1 MEISRLKSFN
11 KPGHIVY
18 TVGQINV
25 YPIGIY
31 SVQVVTSKHYS
42 LISVASMSQCRP
54 SALVYAWWSD
64 AVVARWPPMLFAGVS
79 ICLYLYVL
87 LKALALHFVGL
98 VNNYVRCSC
107 GHASVYSHYPVRD
120 HSMPSKD
127 TDFTISH
134 LAGGFSII
142 L

>member
-1 MEISRLKSFN
+1 MVERRSGSSLATNAICR
-11 KPGHIVY
+11 
-18 TVGQINV
+18 
-25 YPIGIY
+25 
-31 SVQVVTSKHYS
+31 SK
-42 LISVASMSQCRP
+42 R
-54 SALVYAWWSD
+54 
-64 AVVARWPPMLFAGVS
+64 R

-107 GHASVYSHYPVRD
+107 SHASVYSHYPVRD

-127 TDFTISH
+127 ADFTVSH